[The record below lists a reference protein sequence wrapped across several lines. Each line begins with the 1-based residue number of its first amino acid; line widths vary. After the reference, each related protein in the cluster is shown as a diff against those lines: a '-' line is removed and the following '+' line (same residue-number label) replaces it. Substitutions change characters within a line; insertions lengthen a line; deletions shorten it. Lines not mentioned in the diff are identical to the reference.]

1 MSLSVQSCT
10 KKYFALPV
18 GQIIFIPSRH
28 PGPIRGAFR
37 DRHERWAGMRWT
49 LQARKAN
56 AREADGEV
64 VWSGRSDAGGK
75 SRQCFA
81 LRGDGGNK
89 PGSPGRARRKPLKP
103 LRREGRIDPVN
114 LW

>member
-1 MSLSVQSCT
+1 MDHPMIIECAFLNLAIETRMIDAASFALSRFLVKEEFACRINVILSVQSCA

-64 VWSGRSDAGGK
+64 VWS
-75 SRQCFA
+75 
-81 LRGDGGNK
+81 
-89 PGSPGRARRKPLKP
+89 
-103 LRREGRIDPVN
+103 
-114 LW
+114 

>member
-1 MSLSVQSCT
+1 MNDIQVHIMHNSSFRSRSGMTNRASREKTNFTSGINADSTVHPSAQ
-10 KKYFALPV
+10 KYFALPV

-37 DRHERWAGMRWT
+37 DRHERWAGMQWT

-64 VWSGRSDAGGK
+64 VWS
-75 SRQCFA
+75 
-81 LRGDGGNK
+81 
-89 PGSPGRARRKPLKP
+89 
-103 LRREGRIDPVN
+103 
-114 LW
+114 

>member
-1 MSLSVQSCT
+1 MSIVFPCLIDNLTEVFHGT
-10 KKYFALPV
+10 KNGGHFAQRSRVRVKFNFLNQINADSTVHPSAQKYFALPV

-37 DRHERWAGMRWT
+37 DRHERWAGMQWT

-64 VWSGRSDAGGK
+64 VWS
-75 SRQCFA
+75 
-81 LRGDGGNK
+81 
-89 PGSPGRARRKPLKP
+89 
-103 LRREGRIDPVN
+103 
-114 LW
+114 